1 MNFEVLSENL
11 HFLDYYFGLSS
22 PAIPCNT
29 KYLQLPQFAK
39 SVPANN
45 QIAVGNTLVLE
56 CQTGYSLTGGGNA
69 ECQVRPVLSQKSRC
83 EVVNCG
89 QPPVPANSNF
99 TGENFTFSQHVNYT
113 CLSAYEQT
121 SGGTSLQCAANGR
134 WMGEQIVCAGE
145 VHLFVSRTVR
155 AWEKYN
161 LQSVQKT
168 LRMDR

>member
-1 MNFEVLSENL
+1 MNFGVLSENSY
-11 HFLDYYFGLSS
+11 FLDCYFGLSS

-29 KYLQLPQFAK
+29 SYLQLPQFAK
-39 SVPANN
+39 SAPANN

-56 CQTGYSLTGGGNA
+56 CQTGYNLTGGRNA
-69 ECQVRPVLSQKSRC
+69 ECEVGPVWSQKSRC

-99 TGENFTFSQHVNYT
+99 TGENFTFSQYVNYS
-113 CLSAYEQT
+113 CKSAYEQT
-121 SGGTSLQCAANGR
+121 SRSTSLQCAANGR

-155 AWEKYN
+155 AREKYN
-161 LQSVQKT
+161 LQFVQKT
-168 LRMDR
+168 LPMDR